1 MACAQHFDGISKIVW
16 LHTFTANIWDND
28 QLYWFI
34 GALYDNEQ
42 IAYNSICFIKRFILV
57 C

>member
-1 MACAQHFDGISKIVW
+1 MDCAQHFDGILKIVW

-34 GALYDNEQ
+34 GALYDNE
-42 IAYNSICFIKRFILV
+42 
-57 C
+57 